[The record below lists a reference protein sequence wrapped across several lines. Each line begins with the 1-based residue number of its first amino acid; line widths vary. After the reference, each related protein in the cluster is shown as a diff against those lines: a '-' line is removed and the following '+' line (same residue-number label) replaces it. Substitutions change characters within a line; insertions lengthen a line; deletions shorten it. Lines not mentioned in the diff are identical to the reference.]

1 MNMKREYVKSELL
14 KDHNVLLH
22 ITREIANTIR
32 GLDDFIFYENND
44 DTINNMFSNASEVIP
59 KIIYGDYHITHKYFR
74 IDGCGNIE
82 TFPDLNSIIYF
93 YIDFIDD
100 IVDIILDSIEAQKIF
115 IRYYV
120 AYTMNN

>member
-1 MNMKREYVKSELL
+1 MKKEYVKSELL
-14 KDHNVLLH
+14 KDYNVLLR
-22 ITREIANTIR
+22 ITREIADTIT
-32 GLDDFIFYENND
+32 GLDDFKFYENND

-59 KIIYGDYHITHKYFR
+59 KIIYGDYNICDKYFR
-74 IDGCGNIE
+74 IDECGNIE
-82 TFPDLNSIIYF
+82 TLPDLNSIIYF

-115 IRYYV
+115 NKYYG